1 MAVTK
6 FLTRLFR
13 DNRGLAA
20 VEYGFLCGLIVIVM
34 VGALGGLANVI
45 ILTWSNIQTQSQN
58 AVNQA
63 NGN

>member
-20 VEYGFLCGLIVIVM
+20 LEYAFLCGLIVIVM

-63 NGN
+63 NGS

>member
-1 MAVTK
+1 MTK

-20 VEYGFLCGLIVIVM
+20 VEYAFLCGLIVIVM
-34 VGALGGLANVI
+34 IGALGGLANMI
-45 ILTWSNIQTQSQN
+45 ILTWSNVQTQSQN